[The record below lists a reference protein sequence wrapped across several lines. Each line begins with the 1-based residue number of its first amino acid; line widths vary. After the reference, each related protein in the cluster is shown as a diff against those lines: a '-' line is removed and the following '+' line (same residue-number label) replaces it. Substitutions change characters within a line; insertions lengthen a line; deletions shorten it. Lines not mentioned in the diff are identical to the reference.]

1 MERAPRAPLDRAGT
15 RHCIWSD
22 CSVQPLDGTALH
34 VWTWNL
40 DADQECLSQY
50 EDLLSSEE
58 WRRVRRY
65 ASHLLARRF
74 IVRRGMLRCI
84 LGQYLDQPPKE
95 VRIVYNPHGKPLLA
109 PEISTDLHFSLS
121 DSGGLAA
128 LGVGI
133 GGPLGI
139 DIERLRPVSLAGG
152 RESHHLPPREAER
165 FERVA
170 DPERTPEFLKAW
182 TRREAIAK
190 AEGVGLQLLSG
201 EVDWDDLADL
211 QAPDSDEAGAHRKR
225 GFQVHHL
232 ALPDGYVGALATGR
246 KLLKICYC
254 SLQ

>member
-1 MERAPRAPLDRAGT
+1 MERAPRSPLDHTGT

-22 CSVQPLDGTALH
+22 CSVPPLDETVLH

-50 EDLLSSEE
+50 EDVLSFEE

-65 ASHLLARRF
+65 ASHVLARRF

-84 LGQYLDQPPKE
+84 LGQYLDRPPQD
-95 VRIVYNPHGKPLLA
+95 VRFAYTPHGKPLLA
-109 PEISTDLHFSLS
+109 PEFSTDLHFSLS
-121 DSGGLAA
+121 DSGDLAA

-139 DIERLRPVSLAGG
+139 DIERLRSVPLAGG
-152 RESHHLPPREAER
+152 RESHHLPPREAEH
-165 FERVA
+165 FERVTE
-170 DPERTPEFLKAW
+170 PERSFEFLKAW

-201 EVDWDDLADL
+201 QVDWDDLADHRGL
-211 QAPDSDEAGAHRKR
+211 ASYEFGAHRKR
-225 GFQVHHL
+225 GFRLHQL
-232 ALPDGYVGALATGR
+232 ALPDGCVGSLATGR
-246 KLLKICYC
+246 KLLEICYC
-254 SLQ
+254 FPR

>member
-1 MERAPRAPLDRAGT
+1 MERAPRSPLDRTGI
-15 RHCIWSD
+15 RHLIWSD
-22 CSVQPLDGTALH
+22 CSVPPLDETVLH

-40 DADQECLSQY
+40 DVDQKRLSQY
-50 EDLLSSEE
+50 EDMLSIEE

-74 IVRRGMLRCI
+74 IVRRGVLRCI
-84 LGQYLDQPPKE
+84 LGQYLNQPPQE

-109 PEISTDLHFSLS
+109 PEISTALHFNLS
-121 DSGGLAA
+121 DSGDLAA

-139 DIERLRPVSLAGG
+139 DIERLRPVPLAGG
-152 RESHHLPPREAER
+152 RESHHLLPLEAEH

-170 DPERTPEFLKAW
+170 EPERTLEVLKTW

-201 EVDWDDLADL
+201 QVDWDDLAAHRGL
-211 QAPDSDEAGAHRKR
+211 ASYKSGAHRKR
-225 GFQVHHL
+225 GFRLHQL
-232 ALPDGYVGALATGR
+232 ALPDGCVGSLATRR
-246 KLLKICYC
+246 KLLEICYC
-254 SLQ
+254 SPR